1 MCRFN
6 SDLFTAFDVCTPAKA
21 KDNKKK
27 DYTANGV
34 SEWEIQNSNWAQG
47 VFAKIIDHWASLVAP
62 KMEK

>member
-1 MCRFN
+1 MFAPPPKQR
-6 SDLFTAFDVCTPAKA
+6 TI
-21 KDNKKK
+21 KKK

>member
-1 MCRFN
+1 MFAPPPKQR
-6 SDLFTAFDVCTPAKA
+6 TI
-21 KDNKKK
+21 KK

-47 VFAKIIDHWASLVAP
+47 IFAKIIDHWASLVAP